1 LRISA
6 LPDNP
11 PLRGE
16 FEMRPW
22 AGGPQPWTSLA
33 TPANGATLSHDERWL
48 RLLQRAYRFRI
59 AVATISAGCE
69 PAAAC
74 VLARS
79 KNPFNPRVMGLP
91 FSDSCP
97 PLAID
102 QSAMA
107 ELTSALIG
115 QRMWRGGYEL
125 CGIALPAPWQV
136 VDCFAQWSLDLRQT
150 TAQLERRFAAH
161 FRRKARRAAEL
172 GLSVQCGSS
181 LAELHGFYGLMLQTR
196 SRQGVPVQPLRFFKL
211 VRELF
216 SPGGDFEIWSVR
228 QGGRLAAGGIILRA
242 FGTLHYKWSAR
253 SIDGDSGASHLLCRS
268 VVEKHAGA
276 AVSLNLGR
284 TDVRNAGLVRFKKEA
299 GAEPAALPYSF
310 YPNAPKQVSAEVLSG
325 PALALSHAWRRLPLG
340 ATRVLSSALY
350 RYMA

>member
-1 LRISA
+1 M
-6 LPDNP
+6 PENP

-22 AGGPQPWTSLA
+22 VRGPQPWTSLA
-33 TPANGATLSHDERWL
+33 TPGNGATLSHDDRWL
-48 RLLQRAYRFRI
+48 RLLQRAYGFKI
-59 AVATISAGCE
+59 AVATVSDGCE

-79 KNPFNPRVMGLP
+79 NNPLNPRVIGLP

-102 QSAMA
+102 QSASA
-107 ELTSALIG
+107 ELAGSLLE
-115 QRMWRGGYEL
+115 QRMWRGGFEL
-125 CGIALPAPWQV
+125 RGIALPAPWQV
-136 VDCFAQWSLDLRQT
+136 VDCFAQWSLDLRQSA
-150 TAQLERRFAAH
+150 AQLERRCAAH
-161 FRRKARRAAEL
+161 FRKKARRAAES

-181 LAELHGFYGLMLQTR
+181 LEELYGFYGLMLQTR

-216 SPGGDFEIWSVR
+216 SPGGDFEIWSVHQR
-228 QGGRLAAGGIILRA
+228 GRLLACGIILRA

-268 VVEKHAGA
+268 VIEKHAGA
-276 AVSLNLGR
+276 AVSFNLGR

-299 GAEPAALPYSF
+299 GAEAAALPYSF

-325 PALALSHAWRRLPLG
+325 TALVLSQVWRRLPLR